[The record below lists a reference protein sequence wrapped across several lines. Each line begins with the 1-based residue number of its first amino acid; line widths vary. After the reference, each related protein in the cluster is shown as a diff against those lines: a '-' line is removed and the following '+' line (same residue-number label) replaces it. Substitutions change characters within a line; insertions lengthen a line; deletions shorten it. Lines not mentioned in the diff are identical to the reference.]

1 MITKGASAIR
11 GIRSLNTRPGPIT
24 ESSGLLKLHQLAAE
38 KENLMKKLEWIQAQK
53 DQTEKRLSEIAHT
66 MHAVENTIGA
76 MTKREPTSS
85 SNAGL
90 RSTFITY

>member
-53 DQTEKRLSEIAHT
+53 DQTEKRLSEIAHA
-66 MHAVENTIGA
+66 MHAVEKTIEERA
-76 MTKREPTSS
+76 KRESA
-85 SNAGL
+85 SNSNSGV
-90 RSTFITY
+90 RSTFIKY